1 MFLFSIIIITY
12 FLYKVKY
19 IDKIFNLK
27 KKCYNKDI
35 KLMTVQTHFANDIRN
50 IVILTLVFVI
60 IYGLV
65 VYFDQQY
72 EVLSKISDIIV
83 PYFIVL

>member
-1 MFLFSIIIITY
+1 
-12 FLYKVKY
+12 
-19 IDKIFNLK
+19 
-27 KKCYNKDI
+27 
-35 KLMTVQTHFANDIRN
+35 MTVQTHFANDIRN